1 MTTFSISL
9 PSKIAS
15 QVDSE
20 TQKQGFATRSEFMR
34 TLLRRYFIKELPSE
48 TFTPKPISEIRLE
61 LAQTGKY
68 SQEFIESVIKGL
80 SQSSIYAG

>member
-34 TLLRRYFIKELPSE
+34 TLLRRYFTKELPFE

>member
-34 TLLRRYFIKELPSE
+34 TLLRRYFIKELPFE